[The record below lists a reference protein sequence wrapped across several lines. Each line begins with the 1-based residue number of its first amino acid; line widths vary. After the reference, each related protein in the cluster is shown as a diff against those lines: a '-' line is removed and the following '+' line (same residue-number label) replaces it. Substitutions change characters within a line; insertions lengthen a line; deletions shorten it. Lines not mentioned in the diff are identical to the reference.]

1 MVKGNILLPILIFA
15 LLISAFGQRQQS
27 PPSTTTQPQT
37 APTPTPPREDDD
49 EVVRITTNLVQIDA
63 VVTDRDGR
71 QVTDLRAEDFEL
83 LENGRPREVTNFSY
97 IRTTTPNTDAAPSNE
112 AALSA
117 RARNVP
123 PVPPARL
130 RPEQVRRTIALV
142 VDDLRMSAE
151 SIHFARQALRK
162 YVDEQVQPGDLVA
175 IIRTSAGIGALQQF
189 TADRQQLYAAIE
201 RVRWSPRSSGG
212 LSAFAPINTLDRETD
227 AAGGSSIPGTLPEGV
242 DSSRGGFKDL
252 NEFRQELYTVGTLG
266 AINFVVRGL
275 REMPGRKAVILF
287 SDGLALYD
295 PRGDTPR
302 YVTNLQRLID
312 LANRASVVFYTIDA
326 RGLQTTGP
334 TAADDTAGS
343 PIGAGGAG
351 SIRPDQ
357 IGQQVIGPR
366 SAALFESQGGLGY
379 LAQQTG
385 GLALFNQNDLN
396 KGIRRALDDMR
407 GYYLIGY
414 RPDESAFDPLTGRV
428 RFNRL
433 VVRLKNH
440 PGLRVRSRS
449 GYVGIA
455 EAATRPQPRTRAE
468 QLMAA
473 LISPFGAGG
482 VNLRL
487 TSLFINTPEGG
498 STMRSMLLID
508 PRTLSFKQQPDG
520 QYQTQMDIIAVTFGE
535 DGRVVDQLNRIETI
549 RVRPD
554 AFQRFLGR
562 GMVYDLN
569 VPIKRPG
576 AYQLRIAVR
585 DATTERVGSASQ
597 YVEVPNL
604 GRKRLT
610 LSGLVIASPPV
621 EAAASAPGAVPVA
634 KGASASPEDHQS
646 DPATRR
652 FRQGTLLDYGFVI
665 YNARLDPATRRP
677 RLMIQARLFRDG
689 REVYVGSAQP
699 FDPNQ
704 QTGLE
709 RIEAAG
715 RLQLGAELPPGE
727 YVLQVVVTDAL
738 TGKEQRI
745 STQWIDFEIVS

>member
-1 MVKGNILLPILIFA
+1 MPKGTILLPVLIFA
-15 LLISAFGQRQQS
+15 LLISAFGQRPQPAPPLPQS
-27 PPSTTTQPQT
+27 
-37 APTPTPPREDDD
+37 APTPTPQEDDD
-49 EVVRITTNLVQIDA
+49 EVVRITTNLVQVDA
-63 VVTDRDGR
+63 VVTDRDGHH
-71 QVTDLRAEDFEL
+71 VTDLRAEDFEII
-83 LENGRPREVTNFSY
+83 ENGRPRQLTNFSY
-97 IRTTTPNTDAAPSNE
+97 ITTARPTDAASSS
-112 AALSA
+112 AAAVAAPAA
-117 RARNVP
+117 RSRNAP

-130 RPEQVRRTIALV
+130 RPEQVQRTIALV

-151 SIHFARQALRK
+151 SIHFARGALRK

-189 TADRQQLYAAIE
+189 TSDRQQLYAAIE
-201 RVRWSPRSSGG
+201 RVRWSPHSSGG
-212 LSAFAPINTLDRETD
+212 QSAFAPINTLDRELGS
-227 AAGGSSIPGTLPEGV
+227 AATEIPDSLPGSV
-242 DSSRGGFKDL
+242 DSERAGLKDL
-252 NEFRQELYTVGTLG
+252 NEFRDELYTVGTLG

-302 YVTNLQRLID
+302 YVSNLQRLID

-326 RGLQTTGP
+326 RGLQPTGP

-343 PIGAGGAG
+343 PIGAGGSAR
-351 SIRPDQ
+351 SMRPDEIGEQ
-357 IGQQVIGPR
+357 ILSPR
-366 SAALFESQGGLGY
+366 SGALFESQGGLNF
-379 LAQQTG
+379 LARQTG
-385 GLALFNQNDLN
+385 GLSLSNQNDLN

-433 VVRLKNH
+433 TVRVKNR
-440 PGLRVRSRS
+440 PDLRVRSRS
-449 GYVGIA
+449 GYVGISD
-455 EAATRPQPRTRAE
+455 AAARPQPRTRAE
-468 QLMAA
+468 QLMSA
-473 LISPFGAGG
+473 LVSPFGAGG

-487 TSLFINTPEGG
+487 TSLFINAPGGG
-498 STMRSMLLID
+498 SAMRSMLLID
-508 PRTLSFKQQPDG
+508 PHTLTFKQQPDG
-520 QYQTQMDIIAVTFGE
+520 QYQTQMDIMAVTFSE
-535 DGRVVDQLNRIETI
+535 DGRVVDQLNRIETV
-549 RVRPD
+549 RVRPE
-554 AFQRFLGR
+554 AFQHFLTR

-569 VPIKRPG
+569 VPIKKPG

-610 LSGLVIASPPV
+610 LSGLVIASPPA
-621 EAAASAPGAVPVA
+621 EAHASAPSTNAA
-634 KGASASPEDHQS
+634 EDQRA

-652 FRQGTLLDYGFVI
+652 FRRGALLDYGFVI
-665 YNARLDPATRRP
+665 YNARLDAATRRP
-677 RLMIQARLFRDG
+677 QLTIQARLFSEG
-689 REVYVGSAQP
+689 REVYAGRAQP
-699 FDPNQ
+699 FDSTQP
-704 QTGLE
+704 TGLE

-738 TGKEQRI
+738 ADAQHRI
-745 STQWIDFEIVS
+745 STQWIDFELVN